1 MRNHEIA
8 SPNAAELYFTDSLI
22 GHVSTLL
29 ADALGGFPRRRRQ
42 PATRGPRPGVPAQR
56 ATAKAGAE
64 PRGSWLD
71 RLDAWFW
78 RQEQRARED
87 YLAGSADIFELERR
101 MRALERNPISRYY

>member
-8 SPNAAELYFTDSLI
+8 SPSAAELYFNNSLI

-29 ADALGGFPRRRRQ
+29 AEALGGGFRRRQ
-42 PATRGPRPGVPAQR
+42 PAARGSKPRGPTQR
-56 ATAKAGAE
+56 TGPKASAE
-64 PRGSWLD
+64 RRGSWLD

-78 RQEQRARED
+78 RQEQKARED
-87 YLAGSADIFELERR
+87 YLARSTDIFELERR

>member
-8 SPNAAELYFTDSLI
+8 SPSAAELYFNNSLI

-29 ADALGGFPRRRRQ
+29 AEALGGFRGRRLAARASK
-42 PATRGPRPGVPAQR
+42 PRGPTQR
-56 ATAKAGAE
+56 TAPKAGAE
-64 PRGSWLD
+64 RRGSWLD

-87 YLAGSADIFELERR
+87 YLARSADIFELERR